1 MNIAACPEDS
11 LRLTRAFPAVW
22 LLLPCLQTSLPSE
35 DSLRESPGLF
45 ELWHCIVEVI
55 SDPKANSFNVF
66 GIWVARNHALL
77 CPQECATIETQS
89 IAGVRERRMRLLVV
103 AIMVLLGTSIA
114 YADPPRG
121 YYESA
126 ANKSGSELKAA
137 LHALVDDHDVLP
149 YTQSGNTDWFDGQ
162 NIDVWEALVYTDS
175 ACADSV
181 PNCGLVRLLYLDE
194 SRHISK
200 ANRGSGKNDL
210 WEREHVWPKSRGFK
224 NEAQDGYTD
233 LHHLR
238 PADRNLNSKHSN
250 YGYDVGGV
258 AVMDKLAD
266 DSEVPT
272 SAKFDMI
279 NASFEP
285 TDQAKGQIARMIF
298 YMAVRYEVG
307 DDGGAEK
314 MPDLVLKDE
323 NSRVKEPWIG
333 DLCTLMNWNNAF
345 GPTDFERR
353 RNDRVMELQGNRNPF
368 IDEPGWANLI
378 WGDQCG

>member
-1 MNIAACPEDS
+1 
-11 LRLTRAFPAVW
+11 
-22 LLLPCLQTSLPSE
+22 
-35 DSLRESPGLF
+35 
-45 ELWHCIVEVI
+45 
-55 SDPKANSFNVF
+55 
-66 GIWVARNHALL
+66 
-77 CPQECATIETQS
+77 
-89 IAGVRERRMRLLVV
+89 MRLL
-103 AIMVLLGTSIA
+103 IMTLMVLLGTGIA

-121 YYESA
+121 YYEIA
-126 ANKSGSELKAA
+126 ANKTGSDLKAA
-137 LHALVDDHDVLP
+137 LHAIIDGHEVLP
-149 YTQSGNTDWFDGQ
+149 YTESGNTDWLDGQ
-162 NIDVWEALVYTDS
+162 NVDVWEALVYTDS
-175 ACADSV
+175 ACADAV

-224 NEAQDGYTD
+224 NGSQDGYTD

-258 AVMDKLAD
+258 TVMDRLAD

-272 SAKFDMI
+272 SAKFDMA
-279 NASFEP
+279 NESFEP

-307 DDGGAEK
+307 DDGGIEK
-314 MPDLVLKDE
+314 MPDLVLKDKNE
-323 NSRVKEPWIG
+323 RVKEPWIG
-333 DLCTLMNWNNAF
+333 DLCTLISWNNAF

-353 RNDRVMELQGNRNPF
+353 RNDRIMELQANRNPF
-368 IDEPGWANLI
+368 IDEPGWAILI
-378 WGDQCG
+378 WGDRCD